1 MRSTPAARAA
11 GSGPDEHAVAPMNTA
26 MGRMPLRLLCMVFPF
41 RFFRVSTEAIPVTTG
56 AQVRRSVASRLREA
70 KSFAEGM
77 AGEGSATKERRGPAG
92 PRVTNRAGPSGLAP
106 DDWCLKNTSH
116 LGPDDLKVAGEQIRR
131 PLRHRGRT
139 GVRVDRVEL
148 AAEDVLV
155 VRRVGEVR
163 IHPADVVR
171 RQRAGAL
178 VRRDQV
184 LEALRVLRGR
194 VGRDRE

>member
-116 LGPDDLKVAGEQIRR
+116 LGTEPRRTVEPVGNGAPMLGIQLRLDSAVTPATRKPMFHLHFWPTPNGKKITIFLEEAG
-131 PLRHRGRT
+131 L
-139 GVRVDRVEL
+139 
-148 AAEDVLV
+148 
-155 VRRVGEVR
+155 
-163 IHPADVVR
+163 
-171 RQRAGAL
+171 
-178 VRRDQV
+178 
-184 LEALRVLRGR
+184 
-194 VGRDRE
+194 